1 MYAEK
6 TSIPVA
12 WTLLGI
18 GAMPEDHPL
27 AYGYMGMHGWKHV
40 NRAIQS
46 ADLLF
51 AIGMRFD
58 ESRGLELPG
67 RLQAAGVALPP
78 FVGMRG
84 ARTAAAT
91 SPQVFDLPMWALGA
105 RDVIDFGA
113 IPDNETGNRHIA
125 ERLARCVE

>member
-1 MYAEK
+1 MRVLACTIPGTAGRLGRVLPEAE
-6 TSIPVA
+6 
-12 WTLLGI
+12 L
-18 GAMPEDHPL
+18 HL
-27 AYGYMGMHGWKHV
+27 AYTTHEALRLLTDKPV
-40 NRAIQS
+40 
-46 ADLLF
+46 DLLL
-51 AIGMRFD
+51 IGMRFD
-58 ESRGLELPG
+58 ESRGLELPAHVH
-67 RLQAAGVALPP
+67 AAGLALPP

-84 ARTAAAT
+84 ARNPAAT